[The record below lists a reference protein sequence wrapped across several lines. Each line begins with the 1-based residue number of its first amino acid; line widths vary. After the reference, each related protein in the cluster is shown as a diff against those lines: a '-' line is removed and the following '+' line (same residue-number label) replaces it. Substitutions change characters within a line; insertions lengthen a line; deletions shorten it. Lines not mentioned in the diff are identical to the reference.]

1 MNKYAKVLMTVM
13 VLLCLTRV
21 DAQQQSN
28 QSISSM
34 LSIGSKIRLQTTATV
49 DKLEGVVV
57 AVDDSLLT
65 LAAEEHA
72 PIKIAMKSIT
82 QIEVVTGRRSCV
94 VAGICWG
101 AGIGFVTGLVAPVN
115 PDPTFYDLVANDG
128 TNFKSRGEA
137 VGTCTVGGGIVG
149 ALVGLLIKK
158 DEWTTV
164 YTLQNSTG
172 SPTQTGK

>member
-1 MNKYAKVLMTVM
+1 MNKYQNVLVLGL
-13 VLLCLTRV
+13 VLLGLARV

-34 LSIGSKIRLQTTATV
+34 LSVGTKIRLQTTTTT

-65 LAAEEHA
+65 LAGEEHA

-82 QIEVVTGRRSCV
+82 QIEVVTGRRSSV
-94 VAGICWG
+94 VPGLCWG
-101 AGIGFVTGLVAPVN
+101 AGIGLAVGLVAPVN
-115 PDPTFYDLVANDG
+115 SDPSFNTGLESSG

-137 VGTCTVGGGIVG
+137 VGLCTVGGGLWGVVI
-149 ALVGLLIKK
+149 GLLIKR
-158 DEWTTV
+158 DEWTTI
-164 YTLQNSTG
+164 YTIQNSTD
-172 SPTQTGK
+172 SQSK